1 VPKYIRQRLFQA
13 EYARLSA
20 ANQLAFKEAV
30 MRFVVALKEGRLP
43 DPGLGIRQMTNHP
56 GIYEFH
62 YSRSGRATFH
72 YGSADRGP
80 DALVVWRRIGGHE
93 IYRKP

>member
-1 VPKYIRQRLFQA
+1 MSP
-13 EYARLSA
+13 
-20 ANQLAFKEAV
+20 ANQLAFREAV
-30 MRFVVALKEGRLP
+30 MRFVAALKEGRLP
-43 DPGLGIRQMTNHP
+43 DPGLGIRQMTDHP

-72 YGSADRGP
+72 YGSDERGT
-80 DALVVWRRIGGHE
+80 DALMVWRRIGGHE